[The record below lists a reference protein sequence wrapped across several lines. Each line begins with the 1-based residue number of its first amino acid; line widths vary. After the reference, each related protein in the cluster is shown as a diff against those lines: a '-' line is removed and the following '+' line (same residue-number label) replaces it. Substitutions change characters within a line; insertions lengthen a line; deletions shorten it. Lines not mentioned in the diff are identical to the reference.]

1 MNNFR
6 VYENLTSNETDF
18 IIGLN
23 VAILCANDRHMS
35 VILIYVGQSG
45 CQDISVEYTII
56 EPRFVR
62 RNLYQNRA
70 HMKQ

>member
-1 MNNFR
+1 M
-6 VYENLTSNETDF
+6 
-18 IIGLN
+18 LN
-23 VAILCANDRHMS
+23 VAILCANDAHMS

-62 RNLYQNRA
+62 RNLY
-70 HMKQ
+70 

>member
-1 MNNFR
+1 M
-6 VYENLTSNETDF
+6 
-18 IIGLN
+18 LN
-23 VAILCANDRHMS
+23 VAILYANDTHMS

-45 CQDISVEYTII
+45 CRDISAEYTII

>member
-1 MNNFR
+1 MNTFR

-23 VAILCANDRHMS
+23 VAILCANDTHMS

-70 HMKQ
+70 HMRQ